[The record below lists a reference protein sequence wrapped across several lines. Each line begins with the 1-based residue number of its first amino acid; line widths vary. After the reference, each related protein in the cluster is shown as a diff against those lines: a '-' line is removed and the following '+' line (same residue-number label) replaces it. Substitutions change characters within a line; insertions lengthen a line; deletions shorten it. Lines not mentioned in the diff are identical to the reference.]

1 MVFGFRVRFQN
12 PKSGFPNPTFPS
24 PHRSRILRFLQGSV
38 YKIAEILR
46 KYIEGMTKDANYIYV
61 AISYFFY
68 ICLYMYIFVV
78 VWSKKASIGMFVW
91 TRSKITLTKE
101 EGMRK
106 GKSKEEETRRKEKA
120 VIALVVF
127 IMATLQIVLGL
138 KKLLGP
144 KGPFGGNVFE
154 RHTGQAAFLQSLSCT
169 LVGRIEHIQSRG
181 QKLR

>member
-1 MVFGFRVRFQN
+1 M
-12 PKSGFPNPTFPS
+12 SS
-24 PHRSRILRFLQGSV
+24 WRFL
-38 YKIAEILR
+38 KTNL
-46 KYIEGMTKDANYIYV
+46 TK
-61 AISYFFY
+61 
-68 ICLYMYIFVV
+68 FVV
-78 VWSKKASIGMFVW
+78 VWSKRASIGMFVW

-169 LVGRIEHIQSRG
+169 LVGHIEHIQSRG